1 MVQQKWEFL
10 SLLFYILAFRETV
23 IFQSPTFFCAF
34 LIQNNPECSGR
45 NQLYLLTWSV
55 VTVRLQGTS
64 GQPKSKVK
72 WNKIKS
78 LQEVL
83 FHQCLIKKIS
93 LGKMNLFVILCLLL
107 SINLCADAYFDY
119 VPKSTCLSHNHCKSQ
134 KCELNENRFCGWLSK
149 WNNLLISIQII
160 FTSVFT

>member
-34 LIQNNPECSGR
+34 LIQNNPEYSGR

-72 WNKIKS
+72 WNKIVKKK
-78 LQEVL
+78 L
-83 FHQCLIKKIS
+83 FPFKIWK
-93 LGKMNLFVILCLLL
+93 KMNLFVILCLLL
-107 SINLCADAYFDY
+107 SFNLCADAYFDY
-119 VPKSTCLSHNHCKSQ
+119 VPDSECLMDNDCKSE
-134 KCELNENRFCGWLSK
+134 KCERNENWFCGLFSK
-149 WNNLLISIQII
+149 WNIYY
-160 FTSVFT
+160 VF